1 VNPFETQRRMGKA
14 AMLADAAEDQWVS
27 AEKFLEEWPRRNKW
41 CEQVGIK
48 PASKE
53 TWQMAAELL
62 SAREKH
68 VGSGGLDDPR
78 VVQRLAAMAVRL
90 TETLARGDIAS
101 DEVES
106 LSRADR
112 RQAARLAKADDDGL
126 VFDLAQK
133 FMEFREEHRLKEV

>member
-1 VNPFETQRRMGKA
+1 
-14 AMLADAAEDQWVS
+14 
-27 AEKFLEEWPRRNKW
+27 
-41 CEQVGIK
+41 
-48 PASKE
+48 
-53 TWQMAAELL
+53 MAAELL

>member
-1 VNPFETQRRMGKA
+1 MNPFETQRRMGKA